1 MKTETRDRELWR
13 DGDWR
18 CEWWT
23 VSGQQEIRLFL
34 GAYRVSVLPNGP
46 GVDLEQVDV
55 WRAAAHADTQ
65 SAALIIPE

>member
-34 GAYRVSVLPNGP
+34 GPYRVSVLPNGP
-46 GVDLEQVDV
+46 GWICGSRSMFGAPPLTLIH
-55 WRAAAHADTQ
+55 RA
-65 SAALIIPE
+65 LR